1 MHGVDARHQSLRCR
15 FLVTRRAVRLSR
27 REESANLLEHETRQK
42 LQRIDA
48 VILDRVAGA
57 HDARLLQAR
66 NRMQESLL
74 HIDGKARRHALHIDF
89 LCMPSFR
96 LQEELV
102 AILVGEAKD
111 LRLDG
116 RTIARTDPFDD
127 TICHRRP
134 IDVRTNDL
142 MRLLVRVRQIAWK
155 LLARPFLRHKGKA
168 LRLLVPRLQLHL
180 RIVKG
185 TCIKTRRRP
194 RLEAHDLDTILSK
207 RARQFPCGSLPIR
220 PAARRM
226 LTDDDAPFE
235 IRARRENDSTREIR
249 FPRLCHYASRLFILD
264 EDLFCQKLPDFQPFL
279 LLAALLHAKLIGF
292 LILLRAQSMD
302 SRAFS
307 RIQKTILQSRLIG
320 IDRHGAAK
328 RIDLT
333 HEMALCG
340 AADRGIAGHECDI
353 VQGKRRQKRAA
364 AEIRCSERR
373 FDARM
378 PRTEDDDIIFTGN
391 KQRRP
396 PHLPTQKRE
405 NISSNTSSPTVSP
418 VISPSFS
425 KEERRSMEM
434 KSSPS
439 P

>member
-1 MHGVDARHQSLRCR
+1 
-15 FLVTRRAVRLSR
+15 
-27 REESANLLEHETRQK
+27 
-42 LQRIDA
+42 
-48 VILDRVAGA
+48 
-57 HDARLLQAR
+57 
-66 NRMQESLL
+66 
-74 HIDGKARRHALHIDF
+74 
-89 LCMPSFR
+89 
-96 LQEELV
+96 
-102 AILVGEAKD
+102 
-111 LRLDG
+111 
-116 RTIARTDPFDD
+116 
-127 TICHRRP
+127 
-134 IDVRTNDL
+134 
-142 MRLLVRVRQIAWK
+142 
-155 LLARPFLRHKGKA
+155 
-168 LRLLVPRLQLHL
+168 
-180 RIVKG
+180 
-185 TCIKTRRRP
+185 
-194 RLEAHDLDTILSK
+194 
-207 RARQFPCGSLPIR
+207 
-220 PAARRM
+220 M
-226 LTDDDAPFE
+226 LTDDDASFE
-235 IRARRENDSTREIR
+235 IRTRRENDSTREIR
-249 FPRLCHYASRLFILD
+249 FPRLCHYTSRLFILD
-264 EDLFCQKLPDFQPFL
+264 EDLFCQKLPNFQSLL
-279 LLAALLHAKLIGF
+279 LLAAFLHAKLIGF

-302 SRAFS
+302 GRAFS

-320 IDRHGAAK
+320 IDRHGSTK